1 MLTTHIVKT
10 IRICIGSP
18 KKIRLKIAANIG
30 IEAKINTALATLV
43 WVRAITKAG
52 AVVAIKTV

>member
-1 MLTTHIVKT
+1 MS
-10 IRICIGSP
+10 SP
-18 KKIRLKIAANIG
+18 KKTRLKIAANIG

-43 WVRAITKAG
+43 WVTAITKAG